1 MHPKRIL
8 DQLKIHP
15 SKKLGQNFLI
25 HDADAK
31 RIADLLDCH
40 RKPIACHPAPSACHP
55 EPSLCHPEPLG
66 EGSIFFPVIEIG
78 PGFGIVSKFLAQK
91 TSELILVEK
100 DSRLASYLS
109 SQLSFRGS
117 ERAEESIFSFSDT
130 ALIQVIHQD
139 FLEYAFPDKKLI
151 VVGNIPYNI
160 ASLILLKL
168 IENKKNIEYC
178 ILMLPVEMAQK
189 IMVTDGALYGVLSLT
204 VQLDFIIEKSFKVN
218 ASRFYP
224 KPDVDSLVIKL
235 IPKRDILSFR
245 LRQTFYD
252 IIKVA
257 FQNRRK
263 MLRKTFSHLGG
274 ASKMN
279 LTNSNWEA
287 LGINPQSRP
296 QDLSLEDYIRW
307 ARNS

>member
-100 DSRLASYLS
+100 DS
-109 SQLSFRGS
+109 
-117 ERAEESIFSFSDT
+117 
-130 ALIQVIHQD
+130 
-139 FLEYAFPDKKLI
+139 
-151 VVGNIPYNI
+151 
-160 ASLILLKL
+160 
-168 IENKKNIEYC
+168 
-178 ILMLPVEMAQK
+178 
-189 IMVTDGALYGVLSLT
+189 
-204 VQLDFIIEKSFKVN
+204 
-218 ASRFYP
+218 
-224 KPDVDSLVIKL
+224 
-235 IPKRDILSFR
+235 
-245 LRQTFYD
+245 
-252 IIKVA
+252 
-257 FQNRRK
+257 
-263 MLRKTFSHLGG
+263 
-274 ASKMN
+274 
-279 LTNSNWEA
+279 
-287 LGINPQSRP
+287 
-296 QDLSLEDYIRW
+296 
-307 ARNS
+307 